1 MANPKITKDGFV
13 GDLQGTASYAKVA
26 DKLTTKSTGDIYHPI
41 YLDNGVPK
49 QVGALYEAD
58 LKWGGKNL
66 SNRYGPIDA
75 ALVPQLG
82 ANRLAYY
89 PADSIDVEYSRDD
102 GATWTSYG
110 ATNAQKTQL
119 FLNGSSTVLFIGGRS
134 ETGVDKSKHQLRIT
148 IKNTFG
154 RLYTTLNKF
163 LLYVSSA
170 SDSTGCWCTIDGKT
184 QANVESGTDAW
195 EVFVEKAGILG
206 WSGYNVINTPGITTY
221 GNVNNKHNQYS
232 VIRFTF
238 GCTSHSTAYEGLNVR
253 NILGFGGVGWGT
265 PSTLAG
271 QGVPYRLQV
280 DQSVA
285 FPKYVEAKG
294 FSCISHSS
302 DDAVLLTGGGYK
314 ATGSLTVG
322 SAISASNVLWSGV
335 GNKPAGLVIDTSY
348 SDLKND
354 VAEIKSKYVNV
365 DSLNQ
370 YIPKTA
376 VIGGTAAPTWG
387 ETATAGTVDGKE
399 FKVTMPENPVDA
411 KLFEVK
417 FYVGGD
423 GSTITCNKTFSQV
436 QNFINSL
443 SDGTGSDLQFVVSI
457 PVYGISR
464 IPVLNIDQESGVSY
478 TLHVPM
484 PTYPGGP
491 TIGIKIKSD
500 NSCEA
505 VGFGYYRVSE
515 KDYNLFRDMVSGSKK
530 STTSSGTATIYTGT
544 VTTVSLNQNLAVTVK
559 TYGSNGNTTHDD
571 FSIYY
576 HGDAILRLT
585 VGSTVYSVTW
595 PSGLYWANGEVP
607 TLEAN
612 TVYEFSFASLD
623 KNSSSYLVA
632 YQAFRTV

>member
-26 DKLTTKSTGDIYHPI
+26 DKLTTKSTGDTYHPI

-49 QVGALYEAD
+49 QVSALYEAD

-66 SNRYGPIDA
+66 SGSYGPIDA
-75 ALVPQLG
+75 AMVPQLG

-110 ATNAQKTQL
+110 ANDIQKTQL
-119 FLNGSSTVLFIGGRS
+119 FLSGWGTDLYIGGRS

-154 RLYTTLNKF
+154 KLYTELNKF
-163 LLYVSSA
+163 VLYICSYGSQ
-170 SDSTGCWCTIDGKT
+170 GCWFTIDGKT

-195 EVFVEKAGILG
+195 KVFVEKAGIVG
-206 WSGYNVINTPGITTY
+206 WSGYNVINTPSITTY
-221 GNVNNKHNQYS
+221 GHSASKPIQYS

-238 GCTSHSTAYEGLNVR
+238 GCTSHNTAYRGLSVR
-253 NILGFGGVGWGT
+253 NILGFGGAGWKT

-271 QGVPYRLQV
+271 QGVPYRLEL

-294 FSCISHSS
+294 FSCISHRS
-302 DDAVLLTGGGYK
+302 DDAVLLAGGGYK

-348 SDLKND
+348 SNLKND

-370 YIPKTA
+370 YVPKTA
-376 VIGGTAAPTWG
+376 VIGGTAAPAWG

-417 FYVGGD
+417 FYVSGNGN
-423 GSTITCNKTFSQV
+423 TITCNKTFSQI

-505 VGFGYYRVSE
+505 VGFGYSRVSE

-544 VTTVSLNQNLAVTVK
+544 VTTVSLNQNLAVTVN
-559 TYGSNGNTTHDD
+559 TYGSDGGTTHDD

-576 HGDAILRLT
+576 HGDAILRLI

-632 YQAFRTV
+632 YQAFKTV

>member
-1 MANPKITKDGFV
+1 M
-13 GDLQGTASYAKVA
+13 
-26 DKLTTKSTGDIYHPI
+26 
-41 YLDNGVPK
+41 
-49 QVGALYEAD
+49 
-58 LKWGGKNL
+58 
-66 SNRYGPIDA
+66 
-75 ALVPQLG
+75 VPQLG

-110 ATNAQKTQL
+110 ANDIQKTQL
-119 FLNGSSTVLFIGGRS
+119 FLNGSIIDLYIGGRS

-154 RLYTTLNKF
+154 KLYTKLNKF
-163 LLYVSSA
+163 VLYIGTYGSQ
-170 SDSTGCWCTIDGKT
+170 GCWCTIDGKT

-195 EVFVEKAGILG
+195 KVFVEKAGITG
-206 WSGYNVINTPGITTY
+206 WSGHNVINTPSITTY
-221 GNVNNKHNQYS
+221 GNGSNKHTQYS

-238 GCTSHSTAYEGLNVR
+238 GCTSHNPAYGGLSVR
-253 NILGFGGVGWGT
+253 NILGFGGAGWNT

-271 QGVPYRLQV
+271 QGVPYRLEV

-294 FSCISHSS
+294 FSYISHSS
-302 DDAVLLTGGGYK
+302 NDAVLLAGGGYK

-348 SDLKND
+348 SNLKND

-370 YIPKTA
+370 YVPKTA

-417 FYVGGD
+417 FYVGGN
-423 GSTITCNKTFSQV
+423 GNTITCNKTFSQV

-505 VGFGYYRVSE
+505 VGFGYSRVSE

-544 VTTVSLNQNLAVTVK
+544 VTTVSLNQNLAVTVN
-559 TYGSNGNTTHDD
+559 TYGSDGGTTHDD

-576 HGDAILRLT
+576 HGDAILRLI

-632 YQAFRTV
+632 YQAFKAV

>member
-26 DKLTTKSTGDIYHPI
+26 DKLTTKSTGDTYHPI

-119 FLNGSSTVLFIGGRS
+119 FLNGSSTVLYIGGSS

-154 RLYTTLNKF
+154 RLYTILNKF
-163 LLYVSSA
+163 LLYISSA

-195 EVFVEKAGILG
+195 KVFVEKAGILG

-221 GNVNNKHNQYS
+221 GNANNKNIQYS

-238 GCTSHSTAYEGLNVR
+238 GCTSHSTAYGGLIVQ
-253 NILGFGGVGWGT
+253 NILGFGGVGWKT

-285 FPKYVEAKG
+285 FPKYVEAEG

-335 GNKPAGLVIDTSY
+335 SDKPVGLVIDTSY
-348 SDLKND
+348 SNLKND
-354 VAEIKSKYVNV
+354 VAEIKSKYVSV

-370 YIPKTA
+370 YVPKTA
-376 VIGGTAAPTWG
+376 VIGGIAAPTWG

-423 GSTITCNKTFSQV
+423 GSTIICNKTFSQV

-443 SDGTGSDLQFVVSI
+443 SDGTGSDLQFVVSM
-457 PVYGISR
+457 PVYGIIR
-464 IPVLNIDQESGVSY
+464 IPVLNIDQEDGVSY

-484 PTYPGGP
+484 PAYPGGP

-515 KDYNLFRDMVSGSKK
+515 KDYNLFRGMVSGSKK

-576 HGDAILRLT
+576 HGDAILRLI

-632 YQAFRTV
+632 YQAFKAV

>member
-26 DKLTTKSTGDIYHPI
+26 DKLTTKSTGDTYHPI

-49 QVGALYEAD
+49 QVSALYEAD

-66 SNRYGPIDA
+66 SGSYGPIDA
-75 ALVPQLG
+75 AMVPQLG

-89 PADSIDVEYSRDD
+89 PADSIDIEYSRND
-102 GATWTSYG
+102 GATWTSYK
-110 ATNAQKTQL
+110 ATNAQKIQL
-119 FLNGSSTVLFIGGRS
+119 FLNGWSTELYIGGRS

-154 RLYTTLNKF
+154 KLYTELNKF
-163 LLYVSSA
+163 VLRVSSA
-170 SDSTGCWCTIDGKT
+170 GSQGCWCTIDGKT

-195 EVFVEKAGILG
+195 EVFVERAGIAG
-206 WSGYNVINTPGITTY
+206 WSGYNVINIPGIITY
-221 GNVNNKHNQYS
+221 DNVNNKRDQYS

-238 GCTSHSTAYEGLNVR
+238 GCTSHDTAYEGLTVQ
-253 NILGFGGVGWGT
+253 NILGFGGAGWKT

-271 QGVPYRLQV
+271 QGVPYGLEV

-285 FPKYVEAKG
+285 FPKYVEAEG
-294 FSCISHSS
+294 FSCISYSS
-302 DDAVLLTGGGYK
+302 DDAVLLAGGGYK

-348 SDLKND
+348 SNLKND

-370 YIPKTA
+370 YVPKTA

-417 FYVGGD
+417 FYVGGK
-423 GSTITCNKTFSQV
+423 GNTITCNKTFSQV
-436 QNFINSL
+436 QDFINSL
-443 SDGTGSDLQFVVSI
+443 LNGTGSDLQFVVSI
-457 PVYGISR
+457 PVHGISR

-491 TIGIKIKSD
+491 TMGIKIKSD

-505 VGFGYYRVSE
+505 VGFGYSRVSE

-544 VTTVSLNQNLAVTVK
+544 VTTVSLNQNLAVTVN
-559 TYGSNGNTTHDD
+559 TYGSDGDTTHDD

-576 HGDAILRLT
+576 HGDAILRLI

-623 KNSSSYLVA
+623 KSSSSYLVA
-632 YQAFRTV
+632 YQAFKAV

>member
-26 DKLTTKSTGDIYHPI
+26 DKLTTKSTGDTYHPI

-49 QVGALYEAD
+49 QVSALYEAD

-66 SNRYGPIDA
+66 SANYGPIDA
-75 ALVPQLG
+75 AMVPRLG

-89 PADSIDVEYSRDD
+89 PANSIDVEYSRDD

-110 ATNAQKTQL
+110 ATDTQKTQL
-119 FLNGSSTVLFIGGRS
+119 FLNGSSTELYIGGSS

-148 IKNTFG
+148 IKNTLG
-154 RLYTTLNKF
+154 RLYTVLNKF
-163 LLYVSSA
+163 VIFVSSA
-170 SDSTGCWCTIDGKT
+170 GQGSWCTIDGKT

-195 EVFVEKAGILG
+195 EVFVEKAVIKG
-206 WSGYNVINTPGITTY
+206 WSGYNVINTPSITTY
-221 GNVNNKHNQYS
+221 GNPNNKRDQYS

-238 GCTSHSTAYEGLNVR
+238 GCTSHSTTYEGLYVI
-253 NILGFGGVGWGT
+253 NILGFGGVGWST
-265 PSTLAG
+265 PSTLAR

-285 FPKYVEAKG
+285 FPKYVEAEG

-302 DDAVLLTGGGYK
+302 NDAVLLAGGGYK

-348 SDLKND
+348 SNLKND
-354 VAEIKSKYVNV
+354 VAEIKSKYVSV

-370 YIPKTA
+370 YVPKTA

-457 PVYGISR
+457 PVLGINR
-464 IPVLNIDQESGVSY
+464 IPVSNIDQENGVSY
-478 TLHVPM
+478 TLHVPN
-484 PTYPGGP
+484 PTDPGGL

-500 NSCEA
+500 NSCQA
-505 VGFGYYRVSE
+505 VGFGYSRVSVE
-515 KDYNLFRDMVSGSKK
+515 DYSLFRDMVSGSKM

-559 TYGSNGNTTHDD
+559 TYGPNGNTTHDD

-576 HGDAILRLT
+576 HGDAILRLI

-623 KNSSSYLVA
+623 KSSSSYLVA
-632 YQAFRTV
+632 YQAFKTV

>member
-1 MANPKITKDGFV
+1 MVDF
-13 GDLQGTASYAKVA
+13 QGCVVHREPIYARFQCVLGV
-26 DKLTTKSTGDIYHPI
+26 DVQLRQRTDIY
-41 YLDNGVPK
+41 
-49 QVGALYEAD
+49 
-58 LKWGGKNL
+58 
-66 SNRYGPIDA
+66 S
-75 ALVPQLG
+75 
-82 ANRLAYY
+82 
-89 PADSIDVEYSRDD
+89 
-102 GATWTSYG
+102 
-110 ATNAQKTQL
+110 
-119 FLNGSSTVLFIGGRS
+119 VLFSFVNLGCKAIVK
-134 ETGVDKSKHQLRIT
+134 GVNSLNDK
-148 IKNTFG
+148 
-154 RLYTTLNKF
+154 
-163 LLYVSSA
+163 
-170 SDSTGCWCTIDGKT
+170 
-184 QANVESGTDAW
+184 
-195 EVFVEKAGILG
+195 
-206 WSGYNVINTPGITTY
+206 
-221 GNVNNKHNQYS
+221 
-232 VIRFTF
+232 
-238 GCTSHSTAYEGLNVR
+238 
-253 NILGFGGVGWGT
+253 
-265 PSTLAG
+265 
-271 QGVPYRLQV
+271 
-280 DQSVA
+280 
-285 FPKYVEAKG
+285 
-294 FSCISHSS
+294 SHSS
-302 DDAVLLTGGGYK
+302 DDAVLLAGGGYK

-348 SDLKND
+348 SNLKND

-370 YIPKTA
+370 YVPKTA

-457 PVYGISR
+457 PVLGINR
-464 IPVLNIDQESGVSY
+464 IPVLTIDQENGVSY
-478 TLHVPM
+478 TLHVPN
-484 PTYPGGP
+484 PTNPDGTTVGV
-491 TIGIKIKSD
+491 KIKSD

-505 VGFGYYRVSE
+505 VGFGYSRVSE
-515 KDYNLFRDMVSGSKK
+515 EDYSLFRDMVSGSKM

-559 TYGSNGNTTHDD
+559 TYGPYGRPSHDD

-576 HGDAILRLT
+576 HGDAILRLI

-623 KNSSSYLVA
+623 KSSSLYLVA
-632 YQAFRTV
+632 YQAFKTV

>member
-26 DKLTTKSTGDIYHPI
+26 DKLTTKSTGDTYHPI

-49 QVGALYEAD
+49 QVSALYEAD

-66 SNRYGPIDA
+66 LNSYGPIDA
-75 ALVPQLG
+75 AMVPQLG

-89 PADSIDVEYSRDD
+89 PADSIDIEYSRDD

-110 ATNAQKTQL
+110 ATNTQKTQL
-119 FLNGSSTVLFIGGRS
+119 FLNGSSTRLYIGGRP

-154 RLYTTLNKF
+154 KLYTVLNKF
-163 LLYVSSA
+163 IFYVYNS
-170 SDSTGCWCTIDGKT
+170 GGEKCWCTIDGKT

-195 EVFVEKAGILG
+195 KVFVEKAEIIGRP
-206 WSGYNVINTPGITTY
+206 GYNVINTPSIITY
-221 GNVNNKHNQYS
+221 GNVNSKRDQYS

-238 GCTSHSTAYEGLNVR
+238 GCMSHNTAYEGLLVQ
-253 NILGFGGVGWGT
+253 NILGFGGTGWKT

-271 QGVPYRLQV
+271 QGVPYGLEV

-285 FPKYVEAKG
+285 FPKYVEAEG
-294 FSCISHSS
+294 FSCISHNNN
-302 DDAVLLTGGGYK
+302 DAVLLAGGGYK

-348 SDLKND
+348 SNLKND
-354 VAEIKSKYVNV
+354 VAEIKSNYVGV

-370 YIPKTA
+370 YVPKTA
-376 VIGGTAAPTWG
+376 VTGGTAAPTWG
-387 ETATAGTVDGKE
+387 KTATAGTVDGKE

-417 FYVGGD
+417 FSVSGD
-423 GSTITCNKTFSQV
+423 GTITCNKTFSQV

-457 PVYGISR
+457 PVYGINR
-464 IPVLNIDQESGVSY
+464 IPVLNVDQENGVSY

-505 VGFGYYRVSE
+505 VGFGYSRVSME
-515 KDYNLFRDMVSGSKK
+515 DYNLFRGMVSGSKK

-544 VTTVSLNQNLAVTVK
+544 VTTISLNQNLAVTVK

-576 HGDAILRLT
+576 HGDAILRLI

-632 YQAFRTV
+632 YQAFKTV

>member
-13 GDLQGTASYAKVA
+13 GDLQGTASYAMVA
-26 DKLTTKSTGDIYHPI
+26 DKLTTKSTGDTYHPI

-49 QVGALYEAD
+49 QVSALYEAD

-66 SNRYGPIDA
+66 SGSYGPIDA

-89 PADSIDVEYSRDD
+89 PPNSIDVEYSRNN

-110 ATNAQKTQL
+110 ATNAQKVQL
-119 FLNGSSTVLFIGGRS
+119 FLNGSSTELYIGGRS

-154 RLYTTLNKF
+154 NLYTELNKF
-163 LLYVSSA
+163 VLRVSSA
-170 SDSTGCWCTIDGKT
+170 GSQGCWCTIDGIT

-195 EVFVEKAGILG
+195 EVFVEKAGIAG
-206 WSGYNVINTPGITTY
+206 WSGYSVINTPSITTY
-221 GNVNNKHNQYS
+221 GNVDSKHNQYS

-238 GCTSHSTAYEGLNVR
+238 GCTSHDTAYEGLFVQ
-253 NILGFGGVGWGT
+253 NILGFGGTGWVT
-265 PSTLAG
+265 PSTLAD
-271 QGVPYRLQV
+271 QGVPYMLGP

-285 FPKYVEAKG
+285 FPGCVEADG
-294 FSCISHSS
+294 FSCTYHSS
-302 DDAVLLTGGGYK
+302 DDAVLLAGGGCE

-335 GNKPAGLVIDTSY
+335 VNKPAGLVIDTSY
-348 SDLKND
+348 SNLKND

-370 YIPKTA
+370 YVPKTA

-417 FYVGGD
+417 FYVSED
-423 GSTITCNKTFSQV
+423 GNTITCNKTFSQV
-436 QNFINSL
+436 QNFINNL

-457 PVYGISR
+457 PVLGINR
-464 IPVLNIDQESGVSY
+464 IPVLTIDQENGVSY
-478 TLHVPM
+478 TLHVPN
-484 PTYPGGP
+484 PTNPDGTTVGV
-491 TIGIKIKSD
+491 KIKSD

-505 VGFGYYRVSE
+505 VGFGYSRVSE
-515 KDYNLFRDMVSGSKK
+515 EDYSLFRDMVSGSKM

-544 VTTVSLNQNLAVTVK
+544 VTTVSLNQNLAVTVR
-559 TYGSNGNTTHDD
+559 TYGPYGRPSHDD

-576 HGDAILRLT
+576 HGDAILRLI

-623 KNSSSYLVA
+623 KSSSSYLVA
-632 YQAFRTV
+632 YQAFKTV

>member
-13 GDLQGTASYAKVA
+13 GNLQGTASYAKVA
-26 DKLTTKSTGDIYHPI
+26 DKLTTKSTGDTYHPI

-49 QVGALYEAD
+49 QVSALNEAD

-66 SNRYGPIDA
+66 SGVYGPIDA
-75 ALVPQLG
+75 AMVPQLG

-89 PADSIDVEYSRDD
+89 PADFIDVEYSRDD

-110 ATNAQKTQL
+110 ADNTQKTQL
-119 FLNGSSTVLFIGGRS
+119 FLNGSSTQLYIGGSS

-154 RLYTTLNKF
+154 RLYTVLNKF
-163 LLYVSSA
+163 VLYINSNGSR
-170 SDSTGCWCTIDGKT
+170 DCWCTIDGKT

-195 EVFVEKAGILG
+195 KVFVEKAGVTG
-206 WSGYNVINTPGITTY
+206 WSGYNVINTPGINTY
-221 GNVNNKHNQYS
+221 GNPSNKHNQYS

-238 GCTSHSTAYEGLNVR
+238 GCTSHNTTYGGLCVQ
-253 NILGFGGVGWGT
+253 NILGFGGVGWST

-271 QGVPYRLQV
+271 KGVPYRLRV
-280 DQSVA
+280 DRSVA
-285 FPKYVEAKG
+285 FPKYVEAEG

-302 DDAVLLTGGGYK
+302 DDAVLLAGGGYK

-348 SDLKND
+348 SNLKND
-354 VAEIKSKYVNV
+354 VAEIKSNYVGV

-370 YIPKTA
+370 YVPKTA

-423 GSTITCNKTFSQV
+423 GNTITCNKTFSQV

-464 IPVLNIDQESGVSY
+464 IPVLNIDQEDDVSY

-484 PTYPGGP
+484 PAYPGGP

-505 VGFGYYRVSE
+505 VGFGYSRVSME
-515 KDYNLFRDMVSGSKK
+515 DYNLFRDMVSGSKK

-544 VTTVSLNQNLAVTVK
+544 VTTVSLNQNLAVTVN
-559 TYGSNGNTTHDD
+559 TYGSDGGTTHDD

-576 HGDAILRLT
+576 HGDAILRLI

-623 KNSSSYLVA
+623 KSSSSYLVA
-632 YQAFRTV
+632 YQAFKTV

>member
-26 DKLTTKSTGDIYHPI
+26 DKLTTKSTGDTYHPI

-49 QVGALYEAD
+49 QVRALYEAD

-66 SNRYGPIDA
+66 SGSYGPIDA
-75 ALVPQLG
+75 AMVPQLG

-89 PADSIDVEYSRDD
+89 PADFIDVEYSRDD

-110 ATNAQKTQL
+110 ATNEQKTQL
-119 FLNGSSTVLFIGGRS
+119 FLNGSSTELYIGGRS

-154 RLYTTLNKF
+154 RLYTILNKF
-163 LLYVSSA
+163 VLLASSA
-170 SDSTGCWCTIDGKT
+170 GSRGCWCTIDGKT

-195 EVFVEKAGILG
+195 TVFVEKAGIVG
-206 WSGYNVINTPGITTY
+206 WSGYNVINTFIPTY
-221 GNVNNKHNQYS
+221 GNRDNKHDQYP

-238 GCTSHSTAYEGLNVR
+238 GCTGHSPAYGGLFVQ
-253 NILGFGGVGWGT
+253 NILGFGGTGWNT
-265 PSTLAG
+265 PSTLADR
-271 QGVPYRLQV
+271 GVPYRLTTN
-280 DQSVA
+280 QSVA
-285 FPKYVEAKG
+285 FPKYVEAEG

-335 GNKPAGLVIDTSY
+335 GNKPAGLVIDASY
-348 SDLKND
+348 SNLKND
-354 VAEIKSKYVNV
+354 VAEIKSKYVSV

-370 YIPKTA
+370 YVPKTA

-457 PVYGISR
+457 PVHGINR
-464 IPVLNIDQESGVSY
+464 IPVLNIDQENGVSY

-505 VGFGYYRVSE
+505 VGFGYSRVSE

-559 TYGSNGNTTHDD
+559 TYGSNGDIIHDD

-576 HGDAILRLT
+576 HGDAILRLI

-632 YQAFRTV
+632 YQAFKTV

>member
-26 DKLTTKSTGDIYHPI
+26 DKLTTKSTGDTYHPI
-41 YLDNGVPK
+41 YIDNGVPK
-49 QVGALYEAD
+49 QVSALYEAD

-66 SNRYGPIDA
+66 SGNYGPIDA
-75 ALVPQLG
+75 AMVPQLG

-119 FLNGSSTVLFIGGRS
+119 FLNGSSTVLYIGGRS

-148 IKNTFG
+148 IRNTFG
-154 RLYTTLNKF
+154 KLYTVLNKF
-163 LLYVSSA
+163 IFYVYNS
-170 SDSTGCWCTIDGKT
+170 GGRKCWCTIDGKT

-195 EVFVEKAGILG
+195 EVFVEKADIVGRP
-206 WSGYNVINTPGITTY
+206 GYNVINTPDIITY

-232 VIRFTF
+232 NIRFTF
-238 GCTSHSTAYEGLNVR
+238 GCTSHNTAYEGLNVR
-253 NILGFGGVGWGT
+253 NILGFGGVGWST

-271 QGVPYRLQV
+271 QGVPYGLRV
-280 DQSVA
+280 DQSVS
-285 FPKYVEAKG
+285 FPKYVEAEG

-348 SDLKND
+348 SNLKND

-370 YIPKTA
+370 YVPKTA

-464 IPVLNIDQESGVSY
+464 IPVLNIDQENGVSY

-484 PTYPGGP
+484 PAYPGGP

-505 VGFGYYRVSE
+505 VGFGYSRVSME
-515 KDYNLFRDMVSGSKK
+515 DYSLFRDMVSGSKK

-559 TYGSNGNTTHDD
+559 TYGPNGNTTHDD

-576 HGDAILRLT
+576 HGDAILRLI

-623 KNSSSYLVA
+623 KSSSSYLVA
-632 YQAFRTV
+632 YQAFKTV

>member
-13 GDLQGTASYAKVA
+13 GDLQGTASYAKIA
-26 DKLTTKSTGDIYHPI
+26 DKLTTKSTGDTYHPI

-49 QVGALYEAD
+49 QVRALYEAD

-66 SNRYGPIDA
+66 SGSYGPIDA
-75 ALVPQLG
+75 AMVPQLG

-89 PADSIDVEYSRDD
+89 PADFIDVEYSRDD

-110 ATNAQKTQL
+110 ATNEQKTQL
-119 FLNGSSTVLFIGGRS
+119 FLNGSSTELYIGGRS

-154 RLYTTLNKF
+154 RLYTILNKF
-163 LLYVSSA
+163 VLLASSA
-170 SDSTGCWCTIDGKT
+170 GSQGCWCTIDGKT

-195 EVFVEKAGILG
+195 EVFVEKAGIVG
-206 WSGYNVINTPGITTY
+206 WSGYNVINTFIPTY
-221 GNVNNKHNQYS
+221 GNRDNKHNQYP

-238 GCTSHSTAYEGLNVR
+238 GCTGHSPAYGGLFVQ
-253 NILGFGGVGWGT
+253 NILGFGGTGWVT
-265 PSTLAG
+265 PSTLADR
-271 QGVPYRLQV
+271 GVPYRLTTN
-280 DQSVA
+280 QSVA
-285 FPKYVEAKG
+285 FPKYVEAEG

-348 SDLKND
+348 SNLKND

-370 YIPKTA
+370 YVPKTE

-457 PVYGISR
+457 PVHGINR
-464 IPVLNIDQESGVSY
+464 IPVLNIDQENGVSY

-505 VGFGYYRVSE
+505 VGFGYSRVSE

-559 TYGSNGNTTHDD
+559 TYGSNGDIIHDD

-576 HGDAILRLT
+576 HGDAILRLI

-632 YQAFRTV
+632 YQAFKTV

>member
-26 DKLTTKSTGDIYHPI
+26 DKLTTKSTGDTYHPI

-119 FLNGSSTVLFIGGRS
+119 FLNGSSTVLYIGGSS

-154 RLYTTLNKF
+154 RLYTILNKF
-163 LLYVSSA
+163 LLYISSA

-195 EVFVEKAGILG
+195 KVFVEKAGILG
-206 WSGYNVINTPGITTY
+206 WTGYNVINTPGIFTY

-238 GCTSHSTAYEGLNVR
+238 GCTSHSTTYEGLNVR
-253 NILGFGGVGWGT
+253 NILGFGGVGWNS

-280 DQSVA
+280 DQSVT
-285 FPKYVEAKG
+285 FPKYVEAGG
-294 FSCISHSS
+294 FSYISHNS

-348 SDLKND
+348 SNLKND

-370 YIPKTA
+370 YVPKTA

-411 KLFEVK
+411 KLFEVE

-423 GSTITCNKTFSQV
+423 GNTITCNKTFSQV

-443 SDGTGSDLQFVVSI
+443 SDGTGSDLQFVVSM

-464 IPVLNIDQESGVSY
+464 IPVLNIDQENGVSY

-576 HGDAILRLT
+576 HGDAILRLI

-623 KNSSSYLVA
+623 KSSSSYLVA
-632 YQAFRTV
+632 YQAFKTV

>member
-26 DKLTTKSTGDIYHPI
+26 DKLTTKSTGDTYHPI

-49 QVGALYEAD
+49 QVSALYEAD

-66 SNRYGPIDA
+66 SGSYGPIDA
-75 ALVPQLG
+75 AMVSQLG

-119 FLNGSSTVLFIGGRS
+119 FLNGSITDLYIGGRS

-148 IKNTFG
+148 IKNTIG

-163 LLYVSSA
+163 VIYVGSYGSL
-170 SDSTGCWCTIDGKT
+170 GCWCTIDGKT

-195 EVFVEKAGILG
+195 KVFVEKAGILG

-221 GNVNNKHNQYS
+221 GNANNKNIQYS

-238 GCTSHSTAYEGLNVR
+238 GCTSHSTAYGGLIVQ
-253 NILGFGGVGWGT
+253 NILGFGGVGWKT

-285 FPKYVEAKG
+285 FPKYVEAEG

-335 GNKPAGLVIDTSY
+335 SDKPVGLVIDTSY
-348 SDLKND
+348 SNLKND
-354 VAEIKSKYVNV
+354 VAEIKSKYVSV

-370 YIPKTA
+370 YVPKTA
-376 VIGGTAAPTWG
+376 VIGGIAAPTWG

-423 GSTITCNKTFSQV
+423 GSTIICNKTFSQV

-443 SDGTGSDLQFVVSI
+443 SDGTGSDLQFVVSM
-457 PVYGISR
+457 PVYGIIR
-464 IPVLNIDQESGVSY
+464 IPVLNIDQEDGVSY

-484 PTYPGGP
+484 PAYPGGP

-515 KDYNLFRDMVSGSKK
+515 KDYNLFRGMVSGSKK

-576 HGDAILRLT
+576 HGDAILRLI

-632 YQAFRTV
+632 YQAFKTV

>member
-26 DKLTTKSTGDIYHPI
+26 DKLTTKSTGDTYHPI
-41 YLDNGVPK
+41 YLNNGVPK
-49 QVGALYEAD
+49 QVSALYEAD

-89 PADSIDVEYSRDD
+89 SADSIDVEYSRDD

-119 FLNGSSTVLFIGGRS
+119 FLNGSSTELYIGGRS

-154 RLYTTLNKF
+154 NLYTELNKF
-163 LLYVSSA
+163 VLRVSSA
-170 SDSTGCWCTIDGKT
+170 GSQGCWCTIDGIT
-184 QANVESGTDAW
+184 QANVESGADAW
-195 EVFVEKAGILG
+195 EVFVEKAGIAG

-221 GNVNNKHNQYS
+221 SNVKNKHNQYS

-238 GCTSHSTAYEGLNVR
+238 GCTSHSTTYEGLNVQ
-253 NILGFGGVGWGT
+253 NILGFGGIGWVT
-265 PSTLAG
+265 PSTLAD
-271 QGVPYRLQV
+271 QGVPYRLGPG
-280 DQSVA
+280 QSVS
-285 FPKYVEAKG
+285 FPKYVEAEG

-335 GNKPAGLVIDTSY
+335 GNKPAGLVIDASY
-348 SDLKND
+348 SNLKND
-354 VAEIKSKYVNV
+354 VAEIKSKYVGV

-370 YIPKTA
+370 YVPKTA

-417 FYVGGD
+417 FYAGGD
-423 GSTITCNKTFSQV
+423 GGTITCNKTFSQV

-464 IPVLNIDQESGVSY
+464 IPVLNIDQENGVSY

-484 PTYPGGP
+484 PAYPGGP

-544 VTTVSLNQNLAVTVK
+544 VTTVSLNQNLAVTVE

-576 HGDAILRLT
+576 HGDAILRLI

>member
-13 GDLQGTASYAKVA
+13 GNLQGTASYAKVA
-26 DKLTTKSTGDIYHPI
+26 DKLTTKSTGDTYHPI

-49 QVGALYEAD
+49 QVSALYEAD
-58 LKWGGKNL
+58 LEWGGKNL
-66 SNRYGPIDA
+66 SGRYGPIDA

-89 PADSIDVEYSRDD
+89 PADFIDVEYSRDD

-110 ATNAQKTQL
+110 ADNAQKTQL
-119 FLNGSSTVLFIGGRS
+119 FLNGSCTALYIGGRS

-148 IKNTFG
+148 IKNTYG
-154 RLYTTLNKF
+154 KLYTVLNKF
-163 LLYVSSA
+163 VLHIISGGGQ
-170 SDSTGCWCTIDGKT
+170 GCWCTIDGKT

-195 EVFVEKAGILG
+195 EVFVEKAAIIG
-206 WSGYNVINTPGITTY
+206 WSGYNVINTPSITTY
-221 GNVNNKHNQYS
+221 GNEVNKRDQYS

-238 GCTSHSTAYEGLNVR
+238 GCTSHSTTYGGLCVL
-253 NILGFGGVGWGT
+253 NILGFGGVGWNT
-265 PSTLAG
+265 PSNLAG
-271 QGVPYRLQV
+271 QGVPYRLRV
-280 DQSVA
+280 DRSVA
-285 FPKYVEAKG
+285 FPKYVEAEG
-294 FSCISHSS
+294 FSCISYSS
-302 DDAVLLTGGGYK
+302 DDAVLLAGGGYK

-348 SDLKND
+348 SNLKND
-354 VAEIKSKYVNV
+354 VAEIKSKYVGV

-370 YIPKTA
+370 YVPKTA

-417 FYVGGD
+417 FYVDGD

-443 SDGTGSDLQFVVSI
+443 SDGTGSDLQFVVSM

-464 IPVLNIDQESGVSY
+464 IPVLNIDQENDVSY

-484 PTYPGGP
+484 PIYPNGP
-491 TIGIKIKSD
+491 TVGIKIKSD
-500 NSCEA
+500 NSCEE
-505 VGFGYYRVSE
+505 VGFGYTRVSME
-515 KDYNLFRDMVSGSKK
+515 DYRRFRDMVSGSKM

-559 TYGSNGNTTHDD
+559 TYGPHGNTTHDD

-576 HGDAILRLT
+576 HGDAILRLI

-623 KNSSSYLVA
+623 KSSRSYLVA
-632 YQAFRTV
+632 YQAFKTV

>member
-26 DKLTTKSTGDIYHPI
+26 DKLTTKSTGNTYHPI

-49 QVGALYEAD
+49 QVSALYEAD

-66 SNRYGPIDA
+66 SGNYGPIDA

-89 PADSIDVEYSRDD
+89 PADFIDIEYSRDD

-110 ATNAQKTQL
+110 ANDIQKTEL
-119 FLNGSSTVLFIGGRS
+119 FLNGSSTELYIGGRS

-154 RLYTTLNKF
+154 RLYTKLNKF
-163 LLYVSSA
+163 VIYVNSA
-170 SDSTGCWCTIDGKT
+170 GQGSWCTIDGKT

-195 EVFVEKAGILG
+195 EVFVEKAVIKG
-206 WSGYNVINTPGITTY
+206 WFGYNVINTPSITTY
-221 GNVNNKHNQYS
+221 GNPSNKRDQYS

-238 GCTSHSTAYEGLNVR
+238 GCTSHSTTYGGLHVL
-253 NILGFGGVGWGT
+253 NILGFGGVGWST
-265 PSTLAG
+265 PSTLAS
-271 QGVPYRLQV
+271 QGVPYRLTTN
-280 DQSVA
+280 QSVA
-285 FPKYVEAKG
+285 FPKYVEAEG
-294 FSCISHSS
+294 FSCISHSI

-335 GNKPAGLVIDTSY
+335 GNKPSGLVIDTSY
-348 SDLKND
+348 SNLKND

-370 YIPKTA
+370 YVPKTA
-376 VIGGTAAPTWG
+376 VVGGTAAPTWG

-423 GSTITCNKTFSQV
+423 GNTIICNKTFSQV

-464 IPVLNIDQESGVSY
+464 IPVLNVDQENGVSY

-505 VGFGYYRVSE
+505 VGFGYSRVSAE
-515 KDYNLFRDMVSGSKK
+515 DYNLFRDMVSGSKM

-559 TYGSNGNTTHDD
+559 TYGPNGNTTHDD

-576 HGDAILRLT
+576 HGDAILRLI

-623 KNSSSYLVA
+623 KSSSSYLVA
-632 YQAFRTV
+632 YQAFKTV

>member
-1 MANPKITKDGFV
+1 M
-13 GDLQGTASYAKVA
+13 
-26 DKLTTKSTGDIYHPI
+26 
-41 YLDNGVPK
+41 
-49 QVGALYEAD
+49 
-58 LKWGGKNL
+58 
-66 SNRYGPIDA
+66 
-75 ALVPQLG
+75 VPQLG

-89 PADSIDVEYSRDD
+89 PADSIDVEYSRNN

-110 ATNAQKTQL
+110 ATSAQKIQL
-119 FLNGSSTVLFIGGRS
+119 FLNGSSTELYIGGRS

-154 RLYTTLNKF
+154 KLYTELNKF
-163 LLYVSSA
+163 VLYIGTA
-170 SDSTGCWCTIDGKT
+170 GGQGCWCTIDGKT
-184 QANVESGTDAW
+184 QAKVESGTDAW
-195 EVFVEKAGILG
+195 EVFVEKAGIAG
-206 WSGYNVINTPGITTY
+206 WTGYNVINTPGIITY
-221 GNVNNKHNQYS
+221 GSELYKHSHYS

-238 GCTSHSTAYEGLNVR
+238 GCTSHNTTYGGLYVQ
-253 NILGFGGVGWGT
+253 NILGFGGVGWLT
-265 PSTLAG
+265 PSTLAK
-271 QGVPYRLQV
+271 QGVPYRLMTN
-280 DQSVA
+280 QSVA
-285 FPKYVEAKG
+285 FPKYVEAEG

-302 DDAVLLTGGGYK
+302 DDAVLLAGGGYK

-348 SDLKND
+348 SNLKND

-370 YIPKTA
+370 YVPKTA

-457 PVYGISR
+457 PVLGINR
-464 IPVLNIDQESGVSY
+464 IPVSNIDQENGVSY
-478 TLHVPM
+478 TLHVPN
-484 PTYPGGP
+484 PTNPGGL

-500 NSCEA
+500 NSCQA
-505 VGFGYYRVSE
+505 VGFGYSRVSVE
-515 KDYNLFRDMVSGSKK
+515 DYSLFRDMVSGSKM

-559 TYGSNGNTTHDD
+559 TYGSNGNITHDD

-576 HGDAILRLT
+576 HGDAILRLI

-623 KNSSSYLVA
+623 KSSSSYLVA
-632 YQAFRTV
+632 YQAFKTV

>member
-13 GDLQGTASYAKVA
+13 GDLQGTASYATVA
-26 DKLTTKSTGDIYHPI
+26 DKLTTKSTGDTYHPI

-49 QVGALYEAD
+49 QVSALYEAN
-58 LKWGGKNL
+58 LEWGGKNL
-66 SNRYGPIDA
+66 SNGYGPIDA

-119 FLNGSSTVLFIGGRS
+119 FLNGSRTDLYIGGSS

-154 RLYTTLNKF
+154 KLYTTLNKF
-163 LLYVSSA
+163 LLYVCYA
-170 SDSTGCWCTIDGKT
+170 SNTTGCWCTIDGKT

-195 EVFVEKAGILG
+195 KVFVEKAGILG
-206 WSGYNVINTPGITTY
+206 WSGYNVINTPNITTY
-221 GNVNNKHNQYS
+221 GNVSNKRDQYS

-238 GCTSHSTAYEGLNVR
+238 GCTSHDTAYEGLSVR
-253 NILGFGGVGWGT
+253 NILGFGGVGWLT

-271 QGVPYRLQV
+271 QGVPCRLQV

-285 FPKYVEAKG
+285 FPKYVEAEG

-335 GNKPAGLVIDTSY
+335 GSKPAGLVIDTSY
-348 SDLKND
+348 SNLKND

-370 YIPKTA
+370 YVPKTA

-417 FYVGGD
+417 FYTGGD
-423 GSTITCNKTFSQV
+423 GSTIACNKTFSQV

-457 PVYGISR
+457 PVLGINR
-464 IPVLNIDQESGVSY
+464 IPVLTIDQENSVSY
-478 TLHVPM
+478 TLHVPN
-484 PTYPGGP
+484 PTNPGGL
-491 TIGIKIKSD
+491 TIGVKIKSD

-505 VGFGYYRVSE
+505 VGFGYSRVSE
-515 KDYNLFRDMVSGSKK
+515 EDYSLFRDMVSGSKM

-544 VTTVSLNQNLAVTVK
+544 VTTVSLNQNLAVTVR
-559 TYGSNGNTTHDD
+559 TYGPYGGTTHDD

-576 HGDAILRLT
+576 HGDAILRLI

-623 KNSSSYLVA
+623 KSSSSYLVA
-632 YQAFRTV
+632 YQAFKAV

>member
-26 DKLTTKSTGDIYHPI
+26 DKLTTKSTGDTYHPI

-49 QVGALYEAD
+49 QVSALYEAD

-66 SNRYGPIDA
+66 LNSYGPIDA
-75 ALVPQLG
+75 AMVPQLG

-110 ATNAQKTQL
+110 ANDIQKTRL
-119 FLNGSSTVLFIGGRS
+119 FLNGSSTRLYIGGRP

-154 RLYTTLNKF
+154 KLYTVLNKF
-163 LLYVSSA
+163 IFYVYNS
-170 SDSTGCWCTIDGKT
+170 GGRECWCTIDGKT

-195 EVFVEKAGILG
+195 KVFVEKADIEGRP
-206 WSGYNVINTPGITTY
+206 GYSVINTPSIITY
-221 GNVNNKHNQYS
+221 GNKASKPTQYS

-238 GCTSHSTAYEGLNVR
+238 GCTSHNTAYEGLTVQ
-253 NILGFGGVGWGT
+253 NILGFGGAGWNT

-271 QGVPYRLQV
+271 RGVPYRLQV

-285 FPKYVEAKG
+285 FPKYVEAEG

-335 GNKPAGLVIDTSY
+335 SDKPVGLVIDASY
-348 SDLKND
+348 SNLKND
-354 VAEIKSKYVNV
+354 VAEIKSKYVSV

-370 YIPKTA
+370 YVPKTA

-443 SDGTGSDLQFVVSI
+443 SDGTGSDLQFVVSM
-457 PVYGISR
+457 PVYGIIR
-464 IPVLNIDQESGVSY
+464 IPVLNIDQEDGVSY

-484 PTYPGGP
+484 PAYPGGP

-515 KDYNLFRDMVSGSKK
+515 KDYNLFRGMVSGSKK

-576 HGDAILRLT
+576 HGDAILRLI

-632 YQAFRTV
+632 YQAFKAV

>member
-26 DKLTTKSTGDIYHPI
+26 DKLTTKSTGDTYHPI

-49 QVGALYEAD
+49 QVSALYEAD
-58 LKWGGKNL
+58 LNWGGKNL
-66 SNRYGPIDA
+66 SGSCGPIDA
-75 ALVPQLG
+75 AMVPQLG

-89 PADSIDVEYSRDD
+89 PADSIDVEYSRD
-102 GATWTSYG
+102 GGVTWTNYG
-110 ATNAQKTQL
+110 ATDEQKTQL
-119 FLNGSSTVLFIGGRS
+119 FLNGSSTDLYIGGRS
-134 ETGVDKSKHQLRIT
+134 KAGVDKSKHQLRIT

-154 RLYTTLNKF
+154 KLYTELNKF
-163 LLYVSSA
+163 VLYISSA
-170 SDSTGCWCTIDGKT
+170 GSNGCWCTVDGKK
-184 QANVESGTDAW
+184 QINVESGIDAW
-195 EVFVEKAGILG
+195 EVFVEKAGISG
-206 WSGYNVINTPGITTY
+206 WSGYNVINIPAITTY
-221 GNVNNKHNQYS
+221 GDVDSKRTQYS
-232 VIRFTF
+232 AIRFTF
-238 GCTSHSTAYEGLNVR
+238 GCTDHNTDYEGLFVQ
-253 NILGFGGVGWGT
+253 NILGFGGAGWTT
-265 PSTLAG
+265 PSTLAS
-271 QGVPYRLQV
+271 QGVPYRLKT
-280 DQSVA
+280 DQSVI
-285 FPKYVEAKG
+285 FPKYVEAEG
-294 FSCISHSS
+294 FSCSSHRS
-302 DDAVLLTGGGYK
+302 DDAVLLAGGGYK

-348 SDLKND
+348 LGLKND
-354 VAEIKSKYVNV
+354 VAEIKSKYVSV

-370 YIPKTA
+370 YVPKTT

-387 ETATAGTVDGKE
+387 KTATAGTVDGKE

-423 GSTITCNKTFSQV
+423 GGTITCNKTFSQV

-443 SDGTGSDLQFVVSI
+443 LDGTGSDLQFVVSI
-457 PVYGISR
+457 PIYGISR
-464 IPVLNIDQESGVSY
+464 IPVLNIDQENGVSY

-484 PTYPGGP
+484 PTYPGGS

-505 VGFGYYRVSE
+505 VGFGYTRVSV
-515 KDYNLFRDMVSGSKK
+515 KDYSLFGDMVSGSKK
-530 STTSSGTATIYTGT
+530 STTSSGIATIYTGT
-544 VTTVSLNQNLAVTVK
+544 VTTISLNQNLAVTVK
-559 TYGSNGNTTHDD
+559 TYGSSGSAAHDD

-576 HGDAILRLT
+576 HGDAILRLI

-595 PSGLYWANGEVP
+595 PSGMYWANGEVP

-632 YQAFRTV
+632 YQSFKAV